1 MSSPKIFATE
11 HHATALVVTPLG
23 NISSFAGDHVQP
35 ELERLLDL
43 LARDV
48 TRNVVLDMAHVS
60 YVGSVMLAA
69 TQVLWKRARAN
80 QKRLVLC
87 NLSTVGQEVLRVSK
101 FDQIWPVYP
110 SRQEALRALA
120 DGE

>member
-11 HHATALVVTPLG
+11 SQSTTLVVTPLG

-35 ELERLLDL
+35 ELERLLAL

-48 TRNVVLDMAHVS
+48 TKNVVLDLAQVS

-69 TQVLWKRARAN
+69 TQALWKRVRAN
-80 QKRLVLC
+80 RKKLVLC
-87 NLSTVGQEVLRVSK
+87 NVPEVGQEVLRVSK
-101 FDQIWPVYP
+101 FDQIWPVYA
-110 SRQEALRALA
+110 SREEALQAVA
-120 DGE
+120 D